1 MSNAL
6 TGPPGSLPAELRRD
20 LRRLGLKRASQ
31 EWALGQSTMLRL
43 AAGLR
48 VPRAAVARG
57 LRKLLARFEG
67 RDG

>member
-1 MSNAL
+1 
-6 TGPPGSLPAELRRD
+6 
-20 LRRLGLKRASQ
+20 
-31 EWALGQSTMLRL
+31 MLRL